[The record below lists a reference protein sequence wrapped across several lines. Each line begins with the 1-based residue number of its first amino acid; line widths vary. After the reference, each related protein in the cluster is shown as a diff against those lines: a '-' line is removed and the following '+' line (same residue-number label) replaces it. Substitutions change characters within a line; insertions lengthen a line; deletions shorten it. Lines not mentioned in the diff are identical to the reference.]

1 MNIEERIEELLS
13 KMTLHEKVGQ
23 LHQVA
28 PSKVGGFEI
37 PEEEAF
43 KLYKSG
49 DMDEKTY
56 DAIIN
61 HKMLSNHEDEI
72 RKGEIGS
79 FISVID
85 AETANHYQKIAVEES
100 RLGIPLIFGLD
111 VIHGFKTMFPI
122 PLAESCSFDDE
133 LFEETARVAAKE
145 SAAGGV
151 NWTYAPM
158 VDVAR
163 DSRWG
168 RVAEGAGEDT
178 YLASR
183 FSRAK
188 VRGFQGKDLTDEDR
202 IAACVKHFAAYG
214 AVEGGC
220 DYDTVDMSMPKFFET
235 YYPPYEA
242 AVKEGCASVMMAFND
257 LSGVPCTTN
266 EWLIQ
271 DLLRKN
277 LGFKGVVISDANAIK
292 ECVNHGT
299 ALDTED
305 AVKQSIEAGTEM
317 DLGSDLYETLL
328 EQMVLEGKV
337 EEKYVDEAV
346 RNILR
351 LKFKVGLFEKPYA
364 DVTKKEC
371 LLCDEHRGIARDAA
385 RKSIVLLKNDN
396 KLLPLSKKL
405 KIAVVGSAAS
415 DKEQMYGCWSFTGEW
430 ENAVTLVDALKK
442 EGYDYQYGKVCGEK
456 LPFDKEEMMK
466 TVKDADV
473 IIATIEHLNS
483 GEAASLADITIQGQQ
498 LEMLSELKKLEKPI
512 VTVLFNGRPLA
523 IPEIVEMSDA
533 LVEAWHLGSE
543 AGNAV
548 ADVLFGDYNP
558 SARLTM
564 TFPHKSGECP
574 IYYNHPNTGRPAG
587 DYFWTN
593 KYMDTSQKPLFPF
606 GYGLGYSEFE
616 YGDLELEKTQEG
628 VIATVEIKN
637 IGEYD
642 GTETVQL
649 YIHRR
654 KATRVRPVRELKGYK
669 KVTLKS
675 GESRKVSLCVNREDL
690 GYYDTRM
697 NYIVDES
704 EFDVWMAHDSGCG
717 SWARISL

>member
-1 MNIEERIEELLS
+1 
-13 KMTLHEKVGQ
+13 
-23 LHQVA
+23 
-28 PSKVGGFEI
+28 
-37 PEEEAF
+37 
-43 KLYKSG
+43 
-49 DMDEKTY
+49 
-56 DAIIN
+56 
-61 HKMLSNHEDEI
+61 
-72 RKGEIGS
+72 
-79 FISVID
+79 
-85 AETANHYQKIAVEES
+85 
-100 RLGIPLIFGLD
+100 
-111 VIHGFKTMFPI
+111 
-122 PLAESCSFDDE
+122 
-133 LFEETARVAAKE
+133 
-145 SAAGGV
+145 
-151 NWTYAPM
+151 M

-188 VRGFQGKDLTDEDR
+188 VRGFQGKDLTEEDR

-305 AVKQSIEAGTEM
+305 AVKQSIAAGTEM

-328 EQMVLEGKV
+328 EQMVLDGKV

-483 GEAASLADITIQGQQ
+483 GEAESLADITIQGQQ

-593 KYMDTSQKPLFPF
+593 KYMDTPQKPLFPF

-628 VIATVEIKN
+628 FKATVEIKN

>member
-1 MNIEERIEELLS
+1 MENRFMNIEERIEELLS

-79 FISVID
+79 FISVMD

-178 YLASR
+178 YLASC

-235 YYPPYEA
+235 YYPPYEV
-242 AVKEGCASVMMAFND
+242 AVK
-257 LSGVPCTTN
+257 
-266 EWLIQ
+266 
-271 DLLRKN
+271 
-277 LGFKGVVISDANAIK
+277 DAGYTIDYN
-292 ECVNHGT
+292 
-299 ALDTED
+299 
-305 AVKQSIEAGTEM
+305 
-317 DLGSDLYETLL
+317 
-328 EQMVLEGKV
+328 
-337 EEKYVDEAV
+337 
-346 RNILR
+346 
-351 LKFKVGLFEKPYA
+351 
-364 DVTKKEC
+364 
-371 LLCDEHRGIARDAA
+371 
-385 RKSIVLLKNDN
+385 SIVLKHTPKAMQPEGTNTPEN
-396 KLLPLSKKL
+396 KKTGETTGTKTATEKAVQPATIVSPKTGDTSAIPLYTL
-405 KIAVVGSAAS
+405 VAISAA
-415 DKEQMYGCWSFTGEW
+415 GAC
-430 ENAVTLVDALKK
+430 
-442 EGYDYQYGKVCGEK
+442 
-456 LPFDKEEMMK
+456 
-466 TVKDADV
+466 
-473 IIATIEHLNS
+473 
-483 GEAASLADITIQGQQ
+483 
-498 LEMLSELKKLEKPI
+498 
-512 VTVLFNGRPLA
+512 
-523 IPEIVEMSDA
+523 
-533 LVEAWHLGSE
+533 
-543 AGNAV
+543 AV
-548 ADVLFGDYNP
+548 AWTIKRK
-558 SARLTM
+558 SA
-564 TFPHKSGECP
+564 K
-574 IYYNHPNTGRPAG
+574 
-587 DYFWTN
+587 
-593 KYMDTSQKPLFPF
+593 
-606 GYGLGYSEFE
+606 
-616 YGDLELEKTQEG
+616 
-628 VIATVEIKN
+628 
-637 IGEYD
+637 
-642 GTETVQL
+642 
-649 YIHRR
+649 
-654 KATRVRPVRELKGYK
+654 
-669 KVTLKS
+669 
-675 GESRKVSLCVNREDL
+675 
-690 GYYDTRM
+690 
-697 NYIVDES
+697 
-704 EFDVWMAHDSGCG
+704 
-717 SWARISL
+717 